1 MLMRFRRYDA
11 SAAEINLP
19 MSRED
24 VGRYLGLALETIS
37 RGFTKLQDEG
47 VIEVAGRTVKILD
60 VEQLRRIAQLPDTN
74 HEPPLQRQA

>member
-1 MLMRFRRYDA
+1 
-11 SAAEINLP
+11 